1 MCTFI
6 SSRTFSWRGL
16 ASSRCPGATQQWI
29 TKSSRPA
36 FLTSLDSPLDPLA
49 TRSAP
54 FGPGPDGLNSP
65 GQDRILEPRQRSE
78 QIEGFPFTDQKSSPL
93 ATLQG
98 NTDASIARLKAELDH
113 LREGIERRDDRAGDT
128 LSRPLS
134 PFTSLSLSL
143 FDSLSL
149 STLTMHR
156 LQARISYCLK
166 LHIDVNVYINNHTNI
181 NTHIA

>member
-6 SSRTFSWRGL
+6 SSRTFSWRLL
-16 ASSRCPGATQQWI
+16 ASSRCSGATQEWI

-36 FLTSLDSPLDPLA
+36 FLASLDRPLDPLA

-98 NTDASIARLKAELDH
+98 NTDASIARLKAELEH

-128 LSRPLS
+128 LS
-134 PFTSLSLSL
+134 PFPSLSMSL
-143 FDSLSL
+143 LDSLSL
-149 STLTMHR
+149 STLTILR
-156 LQARISYCLK
+156 LQARIAYRPK
-166 LHIDVNVYINNHTNI
+166 LHIDVNVYISNHTNI